1 MYRTCCCAGYLTNP
15 GGKCCMDLP
24 HAPTVITDRIVIP
37 PAQPTQEA
45 KPLHSGAWQCP
56 ACGTWYAYWV
66 SKCECQK
73 RNMVT
78 TGNSTNAPVTFTGVK
93 PE

>member
-1 MYRTCCCAGYLTNP
+1 MSFFGPTLQ
-15 GGKCCMDLP
+15 DLADLWKAEP
-24 HAPTVITDRIVIP
+24 IWVYTPSTTAPLP
-37 PAQPTQEA
+37 PNHLPAQEA

-78 TGNSTNAPVTFTGVK
+78 TGNSTNAPLTFTGVK